1 MILRAGRTAAQM
13 CEFNLTIC
21 EESPSSTGQG
31 AG

>member
-1 MILRAGRTAAQM
+1 MRAGRTAAQG
-13 CEFNLTIC
+13 NYPC

>member
-1 MILRAGRTAAQM
+1 MRAGRTAAQGD
-13 CEFNLTIC
+13 NPC